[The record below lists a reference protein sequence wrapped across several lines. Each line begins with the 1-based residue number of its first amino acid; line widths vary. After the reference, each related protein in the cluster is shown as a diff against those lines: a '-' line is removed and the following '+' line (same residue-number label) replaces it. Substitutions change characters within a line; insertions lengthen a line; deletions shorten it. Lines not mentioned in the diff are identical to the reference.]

1 MGHDLGLADE
11 PQVIHKFVSSA
22 VTTRLRVEEFPT
34 CLEEE
39 GLYLDFTFKI
49 CKQIRGYALINQN
62 LFSPRVP
69 PIFDAGRS
77 WTLGFWTY
85 IGCIK
90 DPT

>member
-49 CKQIRGYALINQN
+49 CKQI
-62 LFSPRVP
+62 
-69 PIFDAGRS
+69 
-77 WTLGFWTY
+77 
-85 IGCIK
+85 
-90 DPT
+90 